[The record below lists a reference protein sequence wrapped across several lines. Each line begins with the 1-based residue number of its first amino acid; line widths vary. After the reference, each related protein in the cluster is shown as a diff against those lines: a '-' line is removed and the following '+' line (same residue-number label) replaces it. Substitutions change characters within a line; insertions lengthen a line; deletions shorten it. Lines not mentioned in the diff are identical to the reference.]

1 MYMNLMQNTNP
12 NVNIGFLPDFQDF
25 MEKKKKTPERFSLL
39 VIIMLRENILPVLKK
54 WIALI
59 IEYIHFKVGGL

>member
-1 MYMNLMQNTNP
+1 MNLMQNTNP

-25 MEKKKKTPERFSLL
+25 MGKKKKKKKHQKDFL

>member
-1 MYMNLMQNTNP
+1 MNLMQNTNP

-25 MEKKKKTPERFSLL
+25 MGKKKKHQKDFL

>member
-12 NVNIGFLPDFQDF
+12 NVNIGFLPDFEDF
-25 MEKKKKTPERFSLL
+25 MGKKPPERFSLL